1 MKKLVLVLV
10 AMFGLYLGANA
21 QVVLSCDVYNADGLT
36 AKLCQKGAQSS
47 DHGELSIP
55 VEVTAKSGSKY
66 ASGQYMVTVSVEV
79 IEQDNRS
86 VVKREDVIVW
96 VKNGR
101 GYTSKTV
108 NKQDG
113 YKPNHDYLFS
123 INKDRTCM

>member
-21 QVVLSCDVYNADGLT
+21 QVLSCDIYNADGLT

-47 DHGELSIP
+47 DYGSLSIP

-66 ASGQYMVTVSVEV
+66 ARGQYMVTVSVEV
-79 IEQDNRS
+79 IDQDNRS

-96 VKNGR
+96 VKNGS

-108 NKQDG
+108 NEQDG